1 MTQSL
6 ASPGGD
12 RRALIVLLAVTFVN
26 IAGFGVV
33 IPLLPFYGQSFHAAA
48 WQVGLLFSVFSFGQF
63 FGESFWGRLSDRIGR
78 RPVLMMTIFGNG
90 LSYLALAFAPNIL
103 VACLIRLAS
112 GFLSGNI
119 STIQGCLADV
129 TPPAQRAGRMG
140 VVGSAFSLGFMTGP
154 GIGGLLAQ
162 PSLGTFG
169 FRLPIL
175 AAAVFATLSAIGVV
189 LFVRETYVPKAA
201 GVILVSRRQALGDAL
216 ANPVIIRI
224 MLISLI
230 VVSGFAGIEATYG
243 LWTQA
248 RFGWGPPQ
256 IGLCF
261 MITGGCGAVI
271 QGLVTGRLVRRFGGI
286 AVLGAGVSLIG
297 LGMST
302 QGLAPVWQVA
312 VGGLFLVTLG
322 QSLTFPNIS
331 ALISQ
336 SAPPDR
342 QGEMLGLNMASNAL
356 ARVIG
361 PIAGTA
367 LFVISH
373 WAPFVAGALL
383 AVPALALV
391 QVVGRRM
398 RIAGVRV

>member
-1 MTQSL
+1 MTDTL
-6 ASPGGD
+6 ANAGPA

-26 IAGFGVV
+26 IAGFGIV

-48 WQVGLLFSVFSFGQF
+48 WQVGLLFSVFSLGQF

-140 VVGSAFSLGFMTGP
+140 VLGSAFSLGFMTGP

-175 AAAVFATLSAIGVV
+175 AAALFAALSAIGVV
-189 LFVRETYVPKAA
+189 VFVRETYVPRHAD
-201 GVILVSRRQALGDAL
+201 VVLVSRRQALGDAL
-216 ANPVIIRI
+216 RNPVIIRVMI
-224 MLISLI
+224 VSLI

-261 MITGGCGAVI
+261 MLTGGCGAI
-271 QGLVTGRLVRRFGGI
+271 LQGFATGRLVRRFGAIG
-286 AVLGAGVSLIG
+286 VLTAGVAFIG
-297 LGMST
+297 LGMTT
-302 QGLAPVWQVA
+302 QGLSPIWPVA

-342 QGEMLGLNMASNAL
+342 QGEMLGLNMAGNAL
-356 ARVIG
+356 ARIIG

-367 LFVISH
+367 MFVVSH
-373 WAPFVAGALL
+373 GAPFVAGALL
-383 AVPALALV
+383 TLPGLALV
-391 QVVGRRM
+391 RAVGRRM
-398 RIAGVRV
+398 KAAGRV

>member
-1 MTQSL
+1 MTTRL
-6 ASPGGD
+6 ASPGEA

-26 IAGFGVV
+26 IAGFGIV

-90 LSYLALAFAPNIL
+90 LSYLALAFAPNIV
-103 VACLIRLAS
+103 VACAIRMAS

-140 VVGSAFSLGFMTGP
+140 VLGSAFSLGFMTGP

-189 LFVRETYVPKAA
+189 LFVRETYVPKAL
-201 GVILVSRRQALGDAL
+201 GVVQVSRLQSLGAALR
-216 ANPVIIRI
+216 NPVIVRVMIV
-224 MLISLI
+224 SLI

-243 LWTQA
+243 LWTQS
-248 RFGWGPPQ
+248 RFGWGPRQ

-261 MITGGCGAVI
+261 MLTGGCGAIV
-271 QGLVTGRLVRRFGGI
+271 QGFATGRLVRRFGGI
-286 AVLGAGVSLIG
+286 PVLTAGLVLIG
-297 LGMST
+297 IGMST
-302 QGLAPVWQVA
+302 QGFSPIWPVA
-312 VGGLFLVTLG
+312 VGGLFFVTLG

-331 ALISQ
+331 GLISQ

-342 QGEMLGLNMASNAL
+342 QGEMLGLNMAGNAL
-356 ARVIG
+356 SRIMG
-361 PIAGTA
+361 PIAGSA
-367 LFVISH
+367 MFSAVNPG
-373 WAPFVAGALL
+373 APFVVGALL
-383 AVPALALV
+383 TLPALALV
-391 QVVGRRM
+391 RAVGLRM
-398 RIAGVRV
+398 KAGRV

>member
-1 MTQSL
+1 MTPHL
-6 ASPGGD
+6 ASPGAE
-12 RRALIVLLAVTFVN
+12 RRALVVLLAVTFVN

-103 VACLIRLAS
+103 IACLIRLAS

-140 VVGSAFSLGFMTGP
+140 VLGSAFSLGFMTGP

-169 FRLPIL
+169 FRLPIF
-175 AAAVFATLSAIGVV
+175 AAALFATLSAIGVV
-189 LFVRETYVPKAA
+189 IFVRETFVPKH
-201 GVILVSRRQALGDAL
+201 VDHVQVSRLQSLGEAMR
-216 ANPVIIRI
+216 NPVVIRVMI
-224 MLISLI
+224 VSLI
-230 VVSGFAGIEATYG
+230 GVSGFAGIEATYG
-243 LWTQA
+243 LWTQS
-248 RFGWGPPQ
+248 RFGWGPRQ

-261 MITGGCGAVI
+261 MLTGGCGALV
-271 QGLVTGRLVRRFGGI
+271 QGLATGRLVRRFGGTQ
-286 AVLGAGVSLIG
+286 VLMAGLMLIG
-297 LGMST
+297 VGMTT
-302 QGLAPVWQVA
+302 QGFAPVWQVA
-312 VGGLFLVTLG
+312 VAGLFFVTLG

-331 ALISQ
+331 GLISQ

-342 QGEMLGLNMASNAL
+342 QGEMLGLNMACNAL
-356 ARVIG
+356 ARVVG
-361 PIAGTA
+361 PVAGSA
-367 LFVISH
+367 MFAGINPG
-373 WAPFVAGALL
+373 APFIVGALL
-383 AVPALALV
+383 TLPGMALV
-391 QVVGRRM
+391 RAVGRR
-398 RIAGVRV
+398 VRDEV

>member
-1 MTQSL
+1 MTTRL
-6 ASPGGD
+6 ASPGEA

-103 VACLIRLAS
+103 IACLIRLAS

-140 VVGSAFSLGFMTGP
+140 VLGSAFSLGFMTGP

-175 AAAVFATLSAIGVV
+175 AAAVFATLSAVGVV
-189 LFVRETYVPKAA
+189 LFVRETYVPKAEGA
-201 GVILVSRRQALGDAL
+201 PHVSRLEALGDAMR
-216 ANPVIIRI
+216 NPVIVRVMIV
-224 MLISLI
+224 SLI

-261 MITGGCGAVI
+261 MLTGGCGAI
-271 QGLVTGRLVRRFGGI
+271 LQGLATGRLVRRFGAI
-286 AVLGAGVSLIG
+286 TVLTAGVAFIG

-302 QGLAPVWQVA
+302 QGFSPAWPVA

-361 PIAGTA
+361 PVAGTA
-367 LFVISH
+367 LFVLSH
-373 WAPFVAGALL
+373 AAPFVAGALL
-383 AVPALALV
+383 TLPALALV
-391 QVVGRRM
+391 RAVARRM
-398 RIAGVRV
+398 KPEGRG

>member
-1 MTQSL
+1 MITPL
-6 ASPGGD
+6 ASPGPA
-12 RRALIVLLAVTFVN
+12 RRALFVLLAVTFVN

-103 VACLIRLAS
+103 IACLIRLAS

-140 VVGSAFSLGFMTGP
+140 VLGSAFSLGFMTGP

-189 LFVRETYVPKAA
+189 VFVRETYVPKADDA
-201 GVILVSRRQALGDAL
+201 APVSRLEALGDAFR
-216 ANPVIIRI
+216 NPVIVRVMIV
-224 MLISLI
+224 SLI

-261 MITGGCGAVI
+261 MLTGGCGAI
-271 QGLVTGRLVRRFGGI
+271 LQGFATGRLVRRFGAI
-286 AVLGAGVSLIG
+286 AVLTAGLVFIG
-297 LGMST
+297 LGMSV
-302 QGLAPVWQVA
+302 QGFSPIWPVA
-312 VGGLFLVTLG
+312 MGGLFLVTLG

-342 QGEMLGLNMASNAL
+342 QGEMLGLNMAGNAL
-356 ARVIG
+356 ARVVG

-367 LFVISH
+367 LFVSSH
-373 WAPFVAGALL
+373 AAPFVAGALL
-383 AVPALALV
+383 TLPALALV
-391 QVVGRRM
+391 RAVARRM
-398 RIAGVRV
+398 KAAGRV